1 MRQRTLIITL
11 AIIIL
16 LFVIYKYMKS
26 NIADNSGCQPDAQE
40 KANMKNCDCIGVAN
54 TVSPTERFSP
64 EGTPP
69 PPSGGGIDPFL
80 YQCSAPVENPC
91 PCTRPNNQWQDFPQ

>member
-16 LFVIYKYMKS
+16 LFVIYKYMRS

-40 KANMKNCDCIGVAN
+40 NANIKNCGCMGVSS
-54 TVSPTERFSP
+54 TISPAGRFAP

-69 PPSGGGIDPFL
+69 PPSYGGGATL
-80 YQCSAPVENPC
+80 ECSQPVENPC
-91 PCTRPNNQWQDFPQ
+91 PCTQPNWQPNEDWG